1 MCKQSP
7 SIVKMSWI
15 LLVLDINKKLNRT
28 NNKSLPWWSGH
39 TRWRRYW
46 RWCWNRTRCRHT
58 KKIPEAYHF
67 IFLRFSSV
75 TKKVVSTIIIL
86 IAFSLLILGFLKQ
99 TLQLLRKK
107 SSLLPWRSGHTWW
120 CWYGRWCRHR
130 TWSGNTK
137 REKLITII
145 KETKTR
151 VFLLSC
157 ENNNSR
163 KCLIS
168 TSILKEHN

>member
-107 SSLLPWRSGHTWW
+107 KFIATLKKWTHLMM
-120 CWYGRWCRHR
+120 
-130 TWSGNTK
+130 
-137 REKLITII
+137 LIWTMM
-145 KETKTR
+145 
-151 VFLLSC
+151 
-157 ENNNSR
+157 
-163 KCLIS
+163 S
-168 TSILKEHN
+168 TQNLKWKH